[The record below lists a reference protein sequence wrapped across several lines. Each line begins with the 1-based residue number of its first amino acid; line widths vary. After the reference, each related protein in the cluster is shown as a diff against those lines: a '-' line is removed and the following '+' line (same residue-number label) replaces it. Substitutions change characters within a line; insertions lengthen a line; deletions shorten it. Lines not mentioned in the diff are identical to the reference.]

1 MGVRKWLNVDSVPY
15 FIIVHI
21 IIVSQNIQIKQ
32 WKCRARFSARYY
44 CIAVVHLPPIYTTL
58 SLKSTSIQ
66 HGVVLVCLY
75 STRRRMWM
83 QLFFIGK
90 HTLITSCRLKQALFE
105 ILTLTVFNRPPL
117 WKSLSK
123 HIKQVIFVFAVSPQY
138 STPYT
143 NIFSSITIHWVLA

>member
-1 MGVRKWLNVDSVPY
+1 MRKWLNVDSVPY

-21 IIVSQNIQIKQ
+21 IIVSQNVQIK
-32 WKCRARFSARYY
+32 KRKSRARFSARYY
-44 CIAVVHLPPIYTTL
+44 CNAVVHLPPIYYFIIEEHVNTTWN
-58 SLKSTSIQ
+58 SR
-66 HGVVLVCLY
+66 LVCLY

-90 HTLITSCRLKQALFE
+90 HNLITSCRLKQASFE

-117 WKSLSK
+117 WKSLNK
-123 HIKQVIFVFAVSPQY
+123 HIKQVIFVFSVSPQY

-143 NIFSSITIHWVLA
+143 NILSSITIHWVLA